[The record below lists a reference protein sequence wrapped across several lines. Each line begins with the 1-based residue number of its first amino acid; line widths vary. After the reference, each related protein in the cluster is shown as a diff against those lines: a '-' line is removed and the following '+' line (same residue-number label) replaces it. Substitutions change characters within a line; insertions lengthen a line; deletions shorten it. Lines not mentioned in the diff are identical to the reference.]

1 MKKKAL
7 LLAAVVLIAFVLP
20 SCISVKEVG
29 KVNMISNRN
38 VSMKTDYALLSSYSG
53 GSKAELKKSK
63 AENIE
68 QAVDQTVRKVA
79 GGEFLMNAKIN
90 LVYHKI
96 SGKAFFAVEGDV
108 YGLASSNGT
117 AERSYRGFKAGDKVN
132 WGNKISGFKSG
143 TIKSIKDDKTCLV
156 ETEDGKVIEK
166 KYDDISKQ

>member
-1 MKKKAL
+1 MRRKILFFAL
-7 LLAAVVLIAFVLP
+7 LAIMGMFS

-38 VSMKTDYALLSSYSG
+38 VSMKTDYGLLASYSG
-53 GSKAELKKSK
+53 GSKSELKKSK

-68 QAVDQTVRKVA
+68 QAIDQTVRKVP

-90 LVYHKI
+90 IVYHRV

-108 YGLASSNGT
+108 YGLKSANGT

-132 WGNKISGFKSG
+132 WGNKLMGFKSG
-143 TIKSIKDDKTCLV
+143 TIKSIKDDRTCLI
-156 ETEDGKVIEK
+156 ETEDGKVVEK
-166 KYDDISKQ
+166 KYDEISKQ

>member
-1 MKKKAL
+1 MKSRIIL
-7 LLAAVVLIAFVLP
+7 LSILFMIGFFS

-38 VSMKTDYALLSSYSG
+38 VSMKTDYGLLASYSG
-53 GSKAELKKSK
+53 GSKTELKKSK

-68 QAVDQTVRKVA
+68 QAVDQTVRKVP

-108 YGLASSNGT
+108 YGLASANGT

-132 WGNKISGFKSG
+132 WGNKITGFKTG

-156 ETEDGKVIEK
+156 EIEGGRTVEK
-166 KYDDISKQ
+166 KYDELSK